1 MGLWQRWRAAS
12 EQWLVSGG
20 YLVLLMAGAELESVR
35 GWGVVC
41 ALVAALALLA
51 WRGTLR
57 RSHAMDDTPTSK
69 IASAAQGFVEL
80 QGRGQALDG
89 APLLSPLNQLPC
101 LWYRYKIERKRGND
115 WKTEERATSSALFV
129 LDDGSGHCTVDP
141 EGAEVSPQ
149 HTETWTRGEQRYTQS
164 VLLAHERLYV
174 LGEFRS
180 HSGTDLTLDAR
191 QDLIARLNEWKQD
204 MPTLLQHY
212 DRNHDG
218 ELDLDEWEQVRH
230 DAQQGIAQEHAV
242 LRATPQSH
250 HIGRPGNGQPFLIS
264 SLPPERLGRRLRWW
278 AYGHASV
285 FVAALA
291 GLGWSLQA

>member
-35 GWGVVC
+35 AWGVVC

-89 APLLSPLNQLPC
+89 TPLLSPLNQLPC

-149 HTETWTRGEQRYTQS
+149 HTETWAAGDRRYTQS

-218 ELDLDEWEQVRH
+218 ELDLDEWEQVRQ
-230 DAQQGIAQEHAV
+230 DAQQAIAHEHEV

-291 GLGWSLQA
+291 GLGWSLRT

>member
-1 MGLWQRWRAAS
+1 MGLWQRWRTAS

-69 IASAAQGFVEL
+69 IASGAQGFVEL

-115 WKTEERATSSALFV
+115 WKTEEQHSSSALFV